1 MRSHYEPS
9 PVLIRALPPDTS
21 ASLLQDKN
29 SLLSSSLVGLQEVQW
44 FPASLDFRQQ
54 WRHEEKKLVRRWICN
69 NHRRDLYCNM
79 AGPKKRVH
87 LWNTS
92 KCSQPFSPGERDT
105 TTWRRHFLSAKVLIK
120 IRVKVLPKD
129 CSSLYRRSSIHPN
142 NLTNA
147 AHWTEQISFHV
158 NDNYLLNPAISLP
171 QTKTEEILKVNPA
184 HFVCLSNNHSWQ
196 R

>member
-1 MRSHYEPS
+1 M
-9 PVLIRALPPDTS
+9 
-21 ASLLQDKN
+21 
-29 SLLSSSLVGLQEVQW
+29 VQW

-54 WRHEEKKLVRRWICN
+54 WRHEKKLVRRWGRYPGYVIIIGETCTAIWQ
-69 NHRRDLYCNM
+69 DQ
-79 AGPKKRVH
+79 KKRVH

-92 KCSQPFSPGERDT
+92 KCSLPFSPGERDT

-129 CSSLYRRSSIHPN
+129 CSSLYRRLSIHPN
-142 NLTNA
+142 NLANA

-158 NDNYLLNPAISLP
+158 NNNYLLNPAILLP